1 MKLHESICTAIYDR
15 DVAHCGNNRCL
26 LNRMLVC
33 QILSAFCTEFLVRF
47 VPLDQEMCH
56 N

>member
-1 MKLHESICTAIYDR
+1 MKVYALLSMTEMC
-15 DVAHCGNNRCL
+15 AHCGNNRCL